1 MHMNEIRYLEAEN
14 SRSKDRPQHYATFCE
29 GDRMTKRKM
38 VKGQRKTPSL
48 QMELAGTDG
57 EKGHKEKLRKYAGAK
72 SHSLSVAA
80 HILQHEPLLYK
91 EAEALQACASWLVFR
106 HYFTVGRY
114 RLIGGCSCKKH
125 LLCAMCALRRA
136 AKTVRAYE
144 AKIRQVMSEQAG
156 AELVPVLITLTVKNG
171 VDLEERTNHLEK
183 SFKTM
188 VSNRRYAKAGG
199 RHKTVFRLIAGA
211 AGAFEFKRG
220 SRSKLWH
227 PHIHLWALIPEGS
240 DLLEMEWNLSD
251 EWRRITK
258 DSHNVDVTPIDCS
271 TDESFLKSICE
282 VFRYALKFG
291 EMEIKDQVHAYKVL
305 KGRRLVRDFG
315 LLHGVQVPD
324 ELHDTIEADLALE
337 PYIDLMY
344 QHVGGKVGYALNA
357 VCDTG
362 DMYTGA
368 VKPKTTAGSKAAS
381 RLSSRLFVSIPDP
394 DSTGPR
400 KLTLDQ
406 NYMNQW
412 VDENPAKNTF
422 TPEEV
427 PF

>member
-1 MHMNEIRYLEAEN
+1 MNEIRYLEAEN

-57 EKGHKEKLRKYAGAK
+57 EKGHKEKLKLYAKAK
-72 SHSLSVAA
+72 DHAKAVASYIITKDFTL
-80 HILQHEPLLYK
+80 HK
-91 EAEALQACASWLVFR
+91 EAEALQACASWIIFR
-106 HYFTVGRY
+106 HYFTSDRY
-114 RLIGGCSCKKH
+114 RMIGGCTCKKH

-144 AKIRQVMSEQAG
+144 AKIRQVMEEQTGAG
-156 AELVPVLITLTVKNG
+156 LVPVLVTLTIKNG
-171 VDLEERTNHLEK
+171 SDLEERTNHLERA
-183 SFKTM
+183 FKTM
-188 VSNRRYAKAGG
+188 VKNRMRAKSGG
-199 RHKTVFRLIAGA
+199 RHKTVFRLLAGA

-220 SRSKLWH
+220 RNSGLWH
-227 PHIHLWALIPEGS
+227 PHIHLWALVPDDV
-240 DLLEMEWNLSD
+240 DLLQMMWDLSD
-251 EWRRITK
+251 EWRRITG
-258 DSHNVDVTPIDCS
+258 DSQNVDITPIDCG

-324 ELHDTIEADLALE
+324 DLHDTIESELALE

-344 QHVGGKVGYALNA
+344 EHVGGKVGYALRT

-381 RLSSRLFVSIPDP
+381 RLSSRLLVSIPDP
-394 DSTGPR
+394 DTTGPR
-400 KLTLDQ
+400 MLTLDQ

-412 VDENPAKNTF
+412 VDENPVKNTF